1 MLRWQVA
8 RIGRG
13 SLTGRWAARGLTLI
27 EVLIVLAIIGVLAGI
42 ALPKY
47 LDYRERIRVAQA
59 ITDIAAMNVK
69 LRAYMLDN
77 ETPPNS
83 LAGIGASGAQDP
95 WGRPYVYLQLQG
107 ASKSVIGKARKNK
120 SLVPI
125 NSDFDLYSVGKDGVS
140 AGPLTAGQSR
150 DDVVRANDGRFIGL
164 AADYE

>member
-1 MLRWQVA
+1 
-8 RIGRG
+8 
-13 SLTGRWAARGLTLI
+13 LTGRWAARGLTLI
-27 EVLIVLAIIGVLAGI
+27 EVMIVLAIIGVLAGI

-140 AGPLTAGQSR
+140 AGPLTSGPSR
-150 DDVVRANDGRFIGL
+150 DDVVRAHDGRFIGL
-164 AADYE
+164 ASDYE